1 MVNFIYIFGG
11 ILIVLLLAFTIVSI
25 VLFVKASKYVGKI
38 GHSFEKALKNN
49 IYCGNNPGKCL
60 LNWNDKLPVPTIT
73 QQYSKSVAQFAAD
86 QVARVEIV
94 NNDPGRGIHAH
105 PDTQIV
111 KRIIYNSD
119 KNPLIGTVVVDKN
132 KNAWVMFR
140 GTQNIGEWIK
150 DFQFQEVPQGIAKT
164 KPNPTK
170 NAQGLF
176 MDVRMVSSF
185 AHGAGLADMAST
197 QQVLCHKGFLD
208 IYNTIKSSVFDAV
221 DKIKPNKV
229 IVSGHSLGAG
239 IATLAAID
247 LGARG
252 HEVYTYVFA
261 SPRVCNANLQRAVTK
276 YVKGFWRM
284 TNEADIIP
292 TFPWAVMPDLADPDK
307 PFFYGHVGANVT
319 FTDNRNSLEQNHS
332 LVTYINALR
341 DT

>member
-11 ILIVLLLAFTIVSI
+11 ILIVLLLAFTIFSI
-25 VLFVKASKYVGKI
+25 ILFVRASKYVGKI
-38 GHSFEKALKNN
+38 GYSFEKALKNN
-49 IYCGNNPGKCL
+49 IYCGNNPEGCV

-73 QQYSKSVAQFAAD
+73 QQYSKPVAQFAAD

-94 NNDPGRGIHAH
+94 NDDPSRGIHAH

-111 KRIIYNSD
+111 KRIIYNPG

-132 KNAWVMFR
+132 KNAWVAFR
-140 GTQNIGEWIK
+140 GTQNLGEWIK
-150 DFQFQEVPQGIAKT
+150 DFQFQEVPQGIEKT
-164 KPNPTK
+164 SVNPTR

-176 MDVRMVSSF
+176 MDVRMVGTPGSGF
-185 AHGAGLADMAST
+185 ADIST
-197 QQVLCHKGFLD
+197 PQQVLCHKGFLD
-208 IYNTIKSSVFDAV
+208 IYDVIKGEVFDAI
-221 DKIKPNKV
+221 DKIKPNNV

-239 IATLAAID
+239 IATLAAVD

-261 SPRVCNANLQRAVTK
+261 SPRVCNENLQRAVTK

-292 TFPWAVMPDLADPDK
+292 TFPWAVMPDLADPEK
-307 PFFYGHVGANVT
+307 PFFYGHVGLNVT
-319 FTDNRNSLEQNHS
+319 FTDNREALLQNHS
-332 LVTYINALR
+332 LVTYINALS
-341 DT
+341 